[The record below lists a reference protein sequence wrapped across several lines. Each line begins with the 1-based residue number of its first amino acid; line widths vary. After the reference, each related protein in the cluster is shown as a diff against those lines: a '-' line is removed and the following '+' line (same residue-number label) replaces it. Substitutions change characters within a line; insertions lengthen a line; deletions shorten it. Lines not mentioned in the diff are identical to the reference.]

1 MLAGERCGAELAQ
14 RAANVVEFAQ
24 KPTPLALQ
32 SVVLG
37 LERVALDDEGGELI
51 ISAVGIRLGHGNL
64 CDPGK
69 SEA

>member
-1 MLAGERCGAELAQ
+1 LLTGERCGAELAQ

-51 ISAVGIRLGHGNL
+51 ICGRNSAGSRESVRPRQI
-64 CDPGK
+64 
-69 SEA
+69 